1 MNLKDILKASG
12 NIYGG
17 IASDGIEGSDTESYI
32 STGAYAFNALLSG
45 SLYGGIPNNKIVALA
60 GEQATG
66 KTYFAMN
73 IVREF
78 LASNPKAMVLYFDS
92 EQAVTSDLLES
103 RGIDGER
110 VAVLPVATVEEFRQQ
125 CISSVDKYLETDKD
139 DRPPMLVV
147 LDSLGMLSTTKEM
160 TDTAAGKDTR
170 DMTRA
175 QAVKATFRVLTIK
188 LGHACVPLVM
198 TNHTYDAIG
207 SFFPTKEMGGGCL
220 VAGTKVHTKEGVVPI
235 EEIVI
240 GNEILTLFGYRGVTD
255 TFKFCDKELYEIE
268 FDDGTIVKCSAEHKF
283 MVESEDGYVWV
294 CAEDISE
301 GFSLMEADLSIH
313 TSKESICSINQNTP
327 NGISLL

>member
-1 MNLKDILKASG
+1 MKLKDILKAAG
-12 NIYGG
+12 NKYATV
-17 IASDGIEGSDTESYI
+17 ASDGLEGSDVKGFI
-32 STGAYAFNALLSG
+32 STGSYAFNALLSG
-45 SLYGGIPNNKIVALA
+45 SIHGGIPDNKIVALA

-103 RGIDGER
+103 RGVDGTR

-125 CISSVDKYLETDKD
+125 CISSVDKYLETNKD

-198 TNHTYDAIG
+198 TNHTYDVVGCLSENVDILMEDG
-207 SFFPTKEMGGGCL
+207 TTKNICDIAVGDRVETMGGSSSVTEL
-220 VAGTKVHTKEGVVPI
+220 FSYDANEVV
-235 EEIVI
+235 EV
-240 GNEILTLFGYRGVTD
+240 
-255 TFKFCDKELYEIE
+255 ELS
-268 FDDGTIVKCSAEHKF
+268 DGTIFFATPNHKF
-283 MVESEDGYVWV
+283 MTRDCSWKPLSEIGEG
-294 CAEDISE
+294 EDI
-301 GFSLMEADLSIH
+301 LSVEE
-313 TSKESICSINQNTP
+313 TSKS
-327 NGISLL
+327 

>member
-103 RGIDGER
+103 RGVDGTR

-125 CISSVDKYLETDKD
+125 CISSVDKYLETNKD

-198 TNHTYDAIG
+198 TNHTYDVVGCLSENVDILMEDG
-207 SFFPTKEMGGGCL
+207 TTKNICDIAVGDRVETMGGSSSVTEL
-220 VAGTKVHTKEGVVPI
+220 FSYDANEVV
-235 EEIVI
+235 EV
-240 GNEILTLFGYRGVTD
+240 
-255 TFKFCDKELYEIE
+255 ELS
-268 FDDGTIVKCSAEHKF
+268 DGTIFFATPNHKF
-283 MVESEDGYVWV
+283 MTRDGSWKPLSEIGEG
-294 CAEDISE
+294 EDI
-301 GFSLMEADLSIH
+301 LSVEE
-313 TSKESICSINQNTP
+313 TSKS
-327 NGISLL
+327 